1 MKSFAEWFGDSGRPV
16 LVTGADEDD
25 LPDGLYMA
33 AGQLRATCRV
43 CDKEYDYDGDADQ
56 FDKDMSYCGGSPSCC
71 P

>member
-1 MKSFAEWFGDSGRPV
+1 
-16 LVTGADEDD
+16 